1 MAGTI
6 FRDPAVPRR
15 RRSRARRH
23 PRRDPDL
30 PDLPSEGRLVTTE
43 TDAIRF
49 AERLLPD
56 GVALCDEDHHFT
68 PSNHRDLVHAFDPL
82 T

>member
-1 MAGTI
+1 
-6 FRDPAVPRR
+6 
-15 RRSRARRH
+15 
-23 PRRDPDL
+23 
-30 PDLPSEGRLVTTE
+30 VTTE